1 MRVNG
6 EFGVARYSISG
17 GGAELDLSRYQIHQ
31 VRGSWPKVLR
41 ELKISKLLN

>member
-17 GGAELDLSRYQIHQ
+17 GGAELDLSPVEVRYGAAQ
-31 VRGSWPKVLR
+31 GKR
-41 ELKISKLLN
+41 EKNDDD